1 MKNFNKYIMKTK
13 HIIPV
18 VLSFLFLSS
27 CVAPKIYKDEKE
39 RRIDCEKQSEELQK
53 ANKDL
58 SENYNELKAE
68 FEKVKSDYDKKLSQ
82 QSANEAKYNDLKEQY
97 DKLRS
102 LYDNLL
108 EQTKNR
114 MKQDDAESKAL
125 LASIQK
131 MQQDLQ
137 EREDKLHELENT
149 LSEKKQNLDLL
160 QTELEQKNKDL
171 QEKQKRIA
179 ELQRMLAAKDSA
191 SKALKKK
198 ISDALLGF
206 EGNGLHVERK
216 NGKVYVSMD
225 EQLLFK
231 TGSDKVNPR
240 GVKAIKKIAEVLAK
254 NPDIN
259 ILVEGHTDDVGD
271 ANYNWDLS
279 VKRATS
285 VVKIMTE
292 NKELDPKRITAAGHG
307 EFMPVE
313 VGTTP
318 EIRAKNRRTEIIL
331 EPNYSQIME
340 LLNQ

>member
-1 MKNFNKYIMKTK
+1 MAYKKVILALISAVILN
-13 HIIPV
+13 
-18 VLSFLFLSS
+18 S
-27 CVAPKIYKDEKE
+27 CVAPKIYKDEKN
-39 RRIDCEKQSEELQK
+39 RRIDCEKQSESLK
-53 ANKDL
+53 KDNKDL
-58 SENYNELKAE
+58 KEKYTELQAE
-68 FEKVKSDYDKKLSQ
+68 FAKAKKDYDKKL
-82 QSANEAKYNDLKEQY
+82 AEAKASDDKYNDLKEKY
-97 DKLRS
+97 DKLNS
-102 LYDNLL
+102 LYNNLL

-125 LASIQK
+125 LANIQK

-137 EREDKLHELENT
+137 EREDKLHELET
-149 LSEKKQNLDLL
+149 ALSEKKQNLDML
-160 QTELEQKNKDL
+160 QLELEQKDKDIQL
-171 QEKQKRIA
+171 KQQKIA
-179 ELQRMLAAKDSA
+179 ELQHMLAAKDSA
-191 SKALKKK
+191 AKALKKK

-240 GVKAIKKIAEVLAK
+240 GVKAIKKIADVLAK
-254 NPDIN
+254 NKDIN

-292 NKELDPKRITAAGHG
+292 NKNLDPKRITAAGHG

-313 VGTTP
+313 EGTTP

-331 EPNYSQIME
+331 EPKYNELMQ
-340 LLNQ
+340 LLNQQ